1 MNPCLTEDEIPH
13 NGRTWPEYASTMLLC
28 FDGWNGDTVMGRLC
42 TFYFHEPR
50 AFCGLDNLLL
60 AMDAVMDEAG
70 QPSVWCELR
79 HLPDK
84 RNRRD
89 PEPQASP
96 ALSIR
101 EPLPADALSR
111 MHGKLCTVAVRVYTR
126 QHASMQGEARFPDLS
141 PEPVYFRS
149 ALELLHLLHER
160 LDRKRPHEPSDTAPI
175 QYQEQPAGSK
185 TRQL

>member
-13 NGRTWPEYASTMLLC
+13 DGRAWPEYASTMLLC
-28 FDGWNGDTVMGRLC
+28 FDDWNGGTVAGRLC

-50 AFCGLDNLLL
+50 TFCGLDNLLL
-60 AMDAVMDEAG
+60 AIDAVMDEAG

-84 RNRRD
+84 RNRRGTEL
-89 PEPQASP
+89 PASP
-96 ALSIR
+96 ALSILK
-101 EPLPADALSR
+101 PLPADALNR
-111 MHGKLCTVAVRVYTR
+111 THGKLFTAVVRVYTR
-126 QHASMQGEARFPDLS
+126 QHASMQGKVQFPDLS

-160 LDRKRPHEPSDTAPI
+160 LDRKRQHEPSDTAPI
-175 QYQEQPAGSK
+175 QYQEQPE
-185 TRQL
+185 